1 MLGNVIVNFLGSHGL
16 TAMMSTVYFFFESV
30 LLVLLSTKQAS
41 KSRDKLLGQE
51 IVTLASKPRRWWAN
65 VLKNYLS
72 LEEHPG
78 FFYARGKGEVRG
90 VKIERVNMEQRLL
103 GDT

>member
-1 MLGNVIVNFLGSHGL
+1 MVTATLAVIDSDNRYK
-16 TAMMSTVYFFFESV
+16 TW
-30 LLVLLSTKQAS
+30 K
-41 KSRDKLLGQE
+41 E